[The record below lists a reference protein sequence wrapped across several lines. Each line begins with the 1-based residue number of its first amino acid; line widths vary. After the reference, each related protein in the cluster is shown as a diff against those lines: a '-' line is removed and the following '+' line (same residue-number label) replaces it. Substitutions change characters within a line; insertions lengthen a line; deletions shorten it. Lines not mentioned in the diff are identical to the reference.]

1 MKWSKRARRY
11 DGCSL
16 CNYCPCH
23 EHCSLRER
31 WERAGKR
38 NSEMKAAIVRWRR
51 RLSLASSPL
60 EIWLRELHFHMQAHP
75 ACIYYKDPAS
85 SPRVFLFSLLFS
97 FLLSRTSCFRQ
108 CFFPRYVFCHYSV
121 HPLDSPPWRSL
132 RRLPSLVEWFS
143 GHLPS
148 SSIPSLFAMNI
159 NNASRLFSSTPHC
172 DTSQGILYIWSGVT
186 MLFRCLLVGH
196 FMDDCI
202 CTDNFG
208 SYQLTI
214 SNDSFA
220 VNYVQ
225 WWIFSDVTETTTC

>member
-108 CFFPRYVFCHYSV
+108 LGIASSGFPI
-121 HPLDSPPWRSL
+121 PD
-132 RRLPSLVEWFS
+132 FS
-143 GHLPS
+143 GPEGLFPS
-148 SSIPSLFAMNI
+148 SGNFH
-159 NNASRLFSSTPHC
+159 SR
-172 DTSQGILYIWSGVT
+172 SGN
-186 MLFRCLLVGH
+186 REK
-196 FMDDCI
+196 
-202 CTDNFG
+202 
-208 SYQLTI
+208 
-214 SNDSFA
+214 
-220 VNYVQ
+220 
-225 WWIFSDVTETTTC
+225 DVIVVL